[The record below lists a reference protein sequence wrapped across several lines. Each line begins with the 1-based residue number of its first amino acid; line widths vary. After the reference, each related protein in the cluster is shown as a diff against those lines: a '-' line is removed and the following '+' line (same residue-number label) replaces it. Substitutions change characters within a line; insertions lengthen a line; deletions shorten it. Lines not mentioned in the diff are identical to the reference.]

1 MMSASRA
8 AGAVRAVRGGDPM
21 VGRRAEREEAGARD
35 SAVVE
40 AADDRFLV
48 ARVRRGDMEA
58 YGELVQRYMRR
69 AFSIA
74 YSILRHREDA
84 EDAVQEAFIRTL
96 ERLDRMDEGRP
107 FRPWFYR
114 IVVNRAI
121 SFRRARSVR
130 ATSPVHEE
138 LCAGG
143 APPDRA
149 VEQRELR
156 ERLLQAVDTLPE
168 RQRTIVL
175 LADVEELNSGEI
187 AEILEIPSGTVR
199 YHLHLG
205 RRALR
210 EMLATTDEG
219 ER

>member
-1 MMSASRA
+1 MSASRA
-8 AGAVRAVRGGDPM
+8 AGAARAVLGGDPI
-21 VGRRAEREEAGARD
+21 VGRRAEREDVGARD
-35 SAVVE
+35 SAVAE

-74 YSILRHREDA
+74 YSVLRHREDA
-84 EDAVQEAFIRTL
+84 EDAVQDAFIRTL
-96 ERLDRMDEGRP
+96 ERLGQLEDGKP

-130 ATSPVHEE
+130 ATSPVREE
-138 LCAGG
+138 LCAAG

-156 ERLLQAVDTLPE
+156 ERLLRAVDELPE
-168 RQRTIVL
+168 RQRTILL

-187 AEILEIPSGTVR
+187 AEILEMPSGTVR

-210 EMLATTDEG
+210 NMLATADEG

>member
-8 AGAVRAVRGGDPM
+8 TGAVRAGRGGDPM
-21 VGRRAEREEAGARD
+21 VGRRAEREEAGAHG
-35 SAVVE
+35 SAVE
-40 AADDRFLV
+40 AADDGFLV

-58 YGELVQRYMRR
+58 YGDLVQRYMRR

-84 EDAVQEAFIRTL
+84 EDAVQDAFIRTL
-96 ERLDRMDEGRP
+96 ERIDGMDQGRP

-143 APPDRA
+143 ALPDRA

-156 ERLLQAVDTLPE
+156 ERLLRAVDELPE

-175 LADVEELNSGEI
+175 LADVEELTSGEI
-187 AEILEIPSGTVR
+187 AEILEMPSGTVR

-210 EMLATTDEG
+210 DLLATAQEG